1 MQETKRELDA
11 GTPNEQIPDI
21 VAERLRSRFEQ
32 LRGFNG
38 IVRDN
43 VRRTITYYAM
53 GW

>member
-1 MQETKRELDA
+1 MDA
-11 GTPNEQIPDI
+11 GTPEVRIPDL
-21 VAERLRSRFEQ
+21 VAERLRGRFSH

-43 VRRTITYYAM
+43 VRRTMAYYGM